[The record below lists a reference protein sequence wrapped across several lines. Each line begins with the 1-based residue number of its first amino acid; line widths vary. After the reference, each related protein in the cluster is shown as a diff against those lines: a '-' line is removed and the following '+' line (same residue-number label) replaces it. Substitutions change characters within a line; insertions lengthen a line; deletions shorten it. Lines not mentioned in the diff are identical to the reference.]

1 MKPGQASSRSSI
13 ANRVESEILG
23 RPAEG
28 EPGVGMPVLRRWVER
43 GFIPAAG
50 LAQLPGQRFT
60 GSPPLLEQELPSVP
74 VEVVE

>member
-13 ANRVESEILG
+13 ANRAESEILG

-28 EPGVGMPVLRRWVER
+28 EPAVGMPVLRRWAER

-60 GSPPLLEQELPSVP
+60 GFPPLLEQELPSVP

>member
-1 MKPGQASSRSSI
+1 MILPNQA
-13 ANRVESEILG
+13 ESEILG

-28 EPGVGMPVLRRWVER
+28 EPGVGMPVLRRWAER

-50 LAQLPGQRFT
+50 SAQLPGQLFT
-60 GSPPLLEQELPSVP
+60 GFPPLLERDLPSVP